1 MTNVIACIDGSQA
14 AAPVSDYAAWSA
26 LRLDAPLT
34 LLHVLDHSRYPV
46 NTDFS
51 GNLALDT
58 REHLLNELS
67 ELDAKRNRL
76 ALQQGKLMLDAAQ
89 ERAIADGIAAP
100 RLRQRHGDLVDT
112 LADLEDQTRLLVIGK
127 QGEAHEGVG
136 ATVGDNVERVIRTL
150 HRPIL
155 VAVGEFQTPKTIMLA
170 FDGSDTCRKGVRML
184 AQSPLFR
191 GLACHLVSVGERQ
204 GLEDAARLLDESG
217 HEVHTAVLSGEVEP
231 ALHRYQ
237 QENAVD
243 LVVMGA
249 YGHSRIREFFVG
261 STTNKMIREARVPH
275 LLLR

>member
-1 MTNVIACIDGSQA
+1 MTKVIACIDGSHA
-14 AAPVSDYAAWSA
+14 ATTVCDYAAWSA
-26 LRLDAPLT
+26 QRLEAPLT

-46 NTDFS
+46 TSDFS

-58 REHLLNELS
+58 REHLLGELS

-76 ALQQGKLMLDAAQ
+76 ALEQGKLMLEAAQ
-89 ERAIADGIAAP
+89 ERAIADGITAP
-100 RLRQRHGDLVDT
+100 QLRQRHGDLVDT
-112 LADLEDQTRLLVIGK
+112 LVDLEPESRLLVIGRH
-127 QGEAHEGVG
+127 GEAHDGP
-136 ATVGDNVERVIRTL
+136 AAQVGDNVERAIRSL

-155 VAVGEFQTPKTIMLA
+155 VAVGEFRPPQTIMLA
-170 FDGSDTCRKGVRML
+170 YDGSDTCRKGVKML
-184 AQSPLFR
+184 AESPLFR
-191 GLACHLVSVGERQ
+191 GLVCHVVSVGERA
-204 GLEDAARLLDESG
+204 GVEEAARLLEQSG
-217 HEVHTAVLSGEVEP
+217 HAVHSAVLDGDVEP

-237 QENAVD
+237 QDNQVD